1 MTIDVGT
8 GDGRAVLAA
17 ATGEPSTFVIGLDA
31 DAASMADA
39 SARAAW
45 SPRKGGLANAM
56 FVAAAAEAMPPE
68 LARLAQLVTVR
79 FPWASLL
86 RGCLGRDSKVAAGL
100 AALLGPAGTLE
111 LLLAPATRDR
121 LDDLPTEPD
130 AIVDAAARAFEPHG
144 LRVIEA
150 RKASTDEI
158 RASGSTWAKRLL
170 GGSRHGSRTPDRT
183 VVLVRLRSGRP

>member
-1 MTIDVGT
+1 VTIDVGT

-17 ATGEPSTFVIGLDA
+17 ATREPSTFVIGLDA
-31 DAASMADA
+31 DAASMAEA
-39 SARAAW
+39 SARAAR
-45 SPRKGGLANAM
+45 PARKGGLPNAM
-56 FVAAAAEAMPPE
+56 FVAAAAEAMPSE
-68 LARLAQLVTVR
+68 LARRAQAVTVR

-86 RGCLGRDSKVAAGL
+86 RGCLGGDPAIAAGL
-100 AALLGPAGTLE
+100 AGLLAPHGVLE
-111 LLLAPATRDR
+111 LLLAPAARDR
-121 LDDLPTEPD
+121 LDGLPTEPD
-130 AIVDAAARAFEPHG
+130 KVIVAATRAFEPHG

-150 RKASTDEI
+150 RKASADEI